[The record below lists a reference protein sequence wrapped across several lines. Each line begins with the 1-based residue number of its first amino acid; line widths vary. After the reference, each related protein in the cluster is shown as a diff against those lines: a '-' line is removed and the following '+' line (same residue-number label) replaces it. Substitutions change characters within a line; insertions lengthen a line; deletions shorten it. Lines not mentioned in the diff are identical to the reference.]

1 MTTETTINKIKA
13 HLIEFPS
20 EKPSHI
26 ADVFGVPVTS
36 VYDVIER
43 LRRKKMLPR
52 KRKIVI
58 ARRKAAK
65 LLEKVP
71 ELDSNANQELYEVAT
86 LRAEILRLNAI
97 ITYLEA
103 AAGFKKAA

>member
-1 MTTETTINKIKA
+1 MTTDTTLNKIRA
-13 HLIEFPS
+13 HLIEFPDDR
-20 EKPSHI
+20 PAHI
-26 ADVFGVPVTS
+26 AQVFGVPVSS
-36 VYDVIER
+36 VYDVTER

-71 ELDSNANQELYEVAT
+71 EIANNPGPELYELAT
-86 LRAEILRLNAI
+86 LRAEIVRLNAI
-97 ITYLEA
+97 ISYLEA
-103 AAGFKKAA
+103 AAGLKKAE

>member
-13 HLIEFPS
+13 HLIEFPND
-20 EKPSHI
+20 KPSQI
-26 ADVFGVPVTS
+26 ADVFGVPVST
-36 VYDVIER
+36 VYDVTER

-52 KRKIVI
+52 KRKVII

-71 ELDSNANQELYEVAT
+71 DLDTSANQEMYEVAT